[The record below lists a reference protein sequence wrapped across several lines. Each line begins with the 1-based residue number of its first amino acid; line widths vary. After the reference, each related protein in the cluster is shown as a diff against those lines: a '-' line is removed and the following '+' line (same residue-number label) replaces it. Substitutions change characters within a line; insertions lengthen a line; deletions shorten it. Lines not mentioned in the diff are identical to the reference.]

1 MPNPHIPTPEQL
13 AAMAAGVT
21 LDEPAVTTPQVVQ
34 AEAPAADG
42 AALAEVQG
50 QLEAATAETATLKTQ
65 VGELTANAEALTA
78 QITALSGLAEIAR
91 SSIRTMSV
99 ALSASTEGLA
109 DMAPEALATLHAEV
123 SEKFK
128 AKFKGGAVA
137 AVKPAETEAPKPAVA
152 SINPVFQAAAL
163 LRKRNS

>member
-21 LDEPAVTTPQVVQ
+21 LDEPAVTPPQAVQ
-34 AEAPAADG
+34 TEAPAADA

-50 QLEAATAETATLKTQ
+50 QLEAATAEAATLKTQ

-91 SSIRTMSV
+91 ASIRTMSV

-137 AVKPAETEAPKPAVA
+137 AVKPADTEVPKPAAAVV
-152 SINPVFQAAAL
+152 NPIFQAAAL